1 MKQMNDEVGNN
12 KKDDVGALGVA
23 FMNAKKIKPAKE
35 CDKSKPIDA
44 SAITKIDVKSY
55 SAEELKKRA
64 ETIAQRK
71 LASQALIRKEEEMS
85 LAIEQIRSIPDWDL
99 DSGLVEEAEGLEAQL
114 GNLKEMGGEE
124 MRQSKEVCRLIEGI
138 AQAKPIDPSGVMFWI
153 NEVVRVG
160 RGRILSANE
169 VEKCNSVSGKWPDDA
184 VVFDKK
190 VCLVHMP
197 SKIYVGGVSPTDKKI
212 FYELKQL
219 VSRYYREATK
229 LKFEKISF
237 IGNPDLSG
245 LMNGKPGIYRI
256 YFASRKDQRTGR
268 LYQEGVGV
276 IELADA
282 NTKPGA
288 NPFLVVK
295 ALDGAGSLWWLTENS
310 GSWVPLAAIRSGK
323 VLKEKTPPDVLAF
336 AEKFVKMLTVAVK
349 YRDHQGEN

>member
-1 MKQMNDEVGNN
+1 MKQMNDEVGTD
-12 KKDDVGALGVA
+12 KKDEVGALGVA

-44 SAITKIDVKSY
+44 LAITKIDVKSY

-64 ETIAQRK
+64 EIIAQRK

-85 LAIEQIRSIPDWDL
+85 LAIDQIRSVPDWDL
-99 DSGLVEEAEGLEAQL
+99 DSGLVEEIEGLEAQL
-114 GNLKEMGGEE
+114 GNLRAMGGEDI
-124 MRQSKEVCRLIEGI
+124 RQSKEVCRLIEGI
-138 AQAKPIDPSGVMFWI
+138 TQAKPIDPSVVMFWI

-169 VEKCNSVSGKWPDDA
+169 VEKCNSASGKWPNDA
-184 VVFDKK
+184 LVFDKK

-212 FYELKQL
+212 FYELRQL
-219 VSRYYREATK
+219 VLRYYSGTTR
-229 LKFEKISF
+229 LKFEKMSS

-245 LMNGKPGIYRI
+245 LMNGKLGIYRI

-268 LYQEGVGV
+268 LYQEGMGV
-276 IELADA
+276 IELVDA
-282 NTKPGA
+282 NTRNGA
-288 NPFLVVK
+288 GPFLIVK
-295 ALDGAGSLWWLTENS
+295 ALDGAGSLWWLTEHS

-323 VLKEKTPPDVLAF
+323 VLKEKTPPDIVIF
-336 AEKFVKMLTVAVK
+336 AEKFVKMMTVAVK
-349 YRDHQGEN
+349 YNDHQKK